1 MVDLETKMRRLSLAK
16 YLITL
21 GTIASENNLPFS
33 ATSILNYHDAI
44 EIVLDLILEDNSC
57 RNNNLSFMGLVNKV
71 NEILTDNKEEIISQ
85 TGSLDKL
92 NKKRVALKHNGSF
105 PSERDI
111 QEARIATSGFF
122 EEICEKY
129 FDLDQKDI
137 NLIYLLNES
146 NTKEFLLKVNTDDDM
161 ENIVTNLS
169 LAFEYLIKDYEDTK
183 VALRR
188 KSPYKIFKHQQPRAS
203 QLKIKDKALKQYV
216 ETTNENLALLE
227 EHVKTISFGFD
238 FNKYAQFRLYVPKA
252 TLVSPGEFE
261 AIPTGHENLNQNQI
275 EFCKNFI
282 IECALKLYSVDFEVP
297 NDWGMRDV

>member
-1 MVDLETKMRRLSLAK
+1 MDLVR
-16 YLITL
+16 
-21 GTIASENNLPFS
+21 
-33 ATSILNYHDAI
+33 
-44 EIVLDLILEDNSC
+44 
-57 RNNNLSFMGLVNKV
+57 KV
-71 NEILTDNKEEIISQ
+71 NEILTNNEKEIISQ

-188 KSPYKIFKHQQPRAS
+188 KSPYKIFKHQQP
-203 QLKIKDKALKQYV
+203 
-216 ETTNENLALLE
+216 
-227 EHVKTISFGFD
+227 
-238 FNKYAQFRLYVPKA
+238 
-252 TLVSPGEFE
+252 SPS
-261 AIPTGHENLNQNQI
+261 P
-275 EFCKNFI
+275 
-282 IECALKLYSVDFEVP
+282 S
-297 NDWGMRDV
+297 